1 MALRSPIAS
10 NWLRQVSAINRG
22 YSLALVP
29 EPLVLGFL
37 RYYQD
42 VARSAVR
49 VTPRE
54 YKYKELRGLLH
65 PDTWED
71 MQQKLVELIK
81 EFPHMRHT
89 FSEKHQLV
97 IGKDDS
103 RPFDRD
109 FDEADVI
116 QRFED
121 IASSPPVYGVSYADA
136 IQYNLGNGILRS
148 LPIPAF
154 HVSVDVELFPMGSL
168 TQPPPRT
175 RQRPSR
181 RTRSKPAKTKTKPRS
196 NPVNRYKTRS
206 TTRPKSPRATR
217 TKTRSQR

>member
-1 MALRSPIAS
+1 MAS

-22 YSLALVP
+22 YSVALVP
-29 EPLVLGFL
+29 EPLVLEFL

-49 VTPRE
+49 VAHRE
-54 YKYKELRGLLH
+54 YKYETLGGLLH

-71 MQQKLVELIK
+71 MQQKLIALIR
-81 EFPHMRHT
+81 EFPHMSHV
-89 FSEKHQLV
+89 FKEKHQLV

-109 FDEADVI
+109 FDEADVV

-136 IQYNLGNGILRS
+136 IRYNLGNGILRS
-148 LPIPAF
+148 LPILSF
-154 HVSVDVELFPMGSL
+154 FVSIDVELSPMGSL
-168 TQPPPRT
+168 TQSSKT

-181 RTRSKPAKTKTKPRS
+181 KTRSKPAKTKTKPRS

-206 TTRPKSPRATR
+206 TTRPKRPRTR
-217 TKTRSQR
+217 SKTRSQR